1 MTRYR
6 LARALLHLDPRRAE
20 RLVGQV
26 QLADREE
33 FQSVDRIAVPA
44 VIAPDLAAESVER
57 MLGEDDIWFMDKP
70 ADALI
75 VVGAT

>member
-57 MLGEDDIWFMDKP
+57 MSARTTSGSWTSRPMR
-70 ADALI
+70 
-75 VVGAT
+75 